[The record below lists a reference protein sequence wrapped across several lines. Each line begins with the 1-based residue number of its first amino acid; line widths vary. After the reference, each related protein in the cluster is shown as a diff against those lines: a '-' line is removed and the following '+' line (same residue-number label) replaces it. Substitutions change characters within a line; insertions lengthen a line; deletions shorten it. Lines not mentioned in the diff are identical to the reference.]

1 MEEEDDLEVE
11 KETTTEKEAQVSV
24 EEKLEE
30 INLSDDPQKPMPI
43 LISSKLI
50 EEEKT
55 SLMWLLREFRDVFV
69 WECDEMLGLDSN
81 LVVHILNIELGT
93 KPVA

>member
-1 MEEEDDLEVE
+1 
-11 KETTTEKEAQVSV
+11 
-24 EEKLEE
+24 
-30 INLSDDPQKPMPI
+30 MPI

-69 WECDEMLGLDSN
+69 WEYCEMLGLDSN
-81 LVVHILNIELGT
+81 LVVHTLNIELGT